1 MCFSPW
7 IAVALA
13 VPVLLVGEWLVRQIG
28 WLKRFHIPA
37 PVVGGLAVS
46 LAILAVNLC
55 GGAGVRFQTDVSS
68 PWWTWLVC
76 AEPEWLRTP
85 AKHVNTPF
93 LVAFFACIGLNASW
107 SLLKRGS
114 VQVLLFLFL
123 ATILAL
129 AQNVVGAELAAL
141 LDKPRLLGLICGSVT
156 LTGGHGTV
164 MGFAPEFES
173 AGLSGAAVIGVAA
186 ATFGVVAGGLL
197 GGPVGGA
204 LIRGRNLASAVT
216 APSPAC
222 PSTSTHTHASGIL
235 SDIRT
240 LAEPGTGFWRHLLA
254 VLFCVKAGAWISL
267 GVQKMGVVFPVY
279 MGALFLGV
287 VLRNVA
293 DLYNK
298 DFFLTETVEQLSAVM
313 LGIFL
318 TVAMMSLNLIEL
330 SGVAG
335 AMLLILM
342 AQVVLIALF
351 ARLVTF
357 RVMGGDYDAAVM
369 SAGLCGFGL
378 GAMPNAIANMK
389 TLTEHY
395 GPAERAFLVVP
406 ITGTFLIDLVNAV
419 IITVFLNLMRIG

>member
-1 MCFSPW
+1 MGFSPW

-13 VPVLLVGEWLVRQIG
+13 VPVLLAGEWLVRLTG

-46 LAILAVNLC
+46 LAILTVNLC
-55 GGAGVRFQTDVSS
+55 CGAGVRFQTDVSS

-76 AEPEWLRTP
+76 AEPDWFRTP
-85 AKHVNTPF
+85 AKNVNTPF
-93 LVAFFACIGLNASW
+93 LVAFFSCIGLNASW

-123 ATILAL
+123 STILAV
-129 AQNVVGAELAAL
+129 AQNVAGAELAAL
-141 LDKPRLLGLICGSVT
+141 LGKPRLLGLICGSVA

-164 MGFAPEFES
+164 MGFAPEFEA
-173 AGLSGAAVIGVAA
+173 AGLSGAAVIGAA
-186 ATFGVVAGGLL
+186 SATFGVVAGGLL

-204 LIRGRNLASAVT
+204 LIRRRNLSPAGIAPCPACPS
-216 APSPAC
+216 APSPA
-222 PSTSTHTHASGIL
+222 AGIL
-235 SDIRT
+235 SDIRKLT
-240 LAEPGTGFWRHLLA
+240 EPGIGFWRHLLA

-267 GVQKMGVVFPVY
+267 GVQRLGIVFPVY

-293 DLYNK
+293 DRYKK
-298 DFFLTETVEQLSAVM
+298 DFFLTGTVEQLSAVT

-318 TVAMMSLNLIEL
+318 TVAMMSLNLIDL

-335 AMLLILM
+335 PMLLILA

-419 IITVFLNLMRIG
+419 NITVFLNLQRIG